1 MGKLK
6 ILYAEDD
13 ETLAFLTKDNLEQH
27 GYEVV
32 HCSDGNICLEQFQK
46 EDIAICIL
54 DIMLPKM
61 DGFEIA
67 TEIRKRNADVPIIFL
82 SAKTL
87 KEDRIRGLRLG
98 ADDYLAKPFYVEE
111 LAARLQA
118 LIRRAAGDKQNLL
131 QVGSLSLDRIAR
143 RASCHGQEID
153 LTTREYSLLEYLMRS
168 AGQVF
173 TRGQILEHVWGYDF
187 DPTTNVVDVCIKR
200 IRHKIASIEGNE
212 TMASPIESV
221 RGVGYR
227 FRQSD

>member
-1 MGKLK
+1 MKVLLVEDEPKVADFVCSGLSSRGFEVTHARNGKRALE
-6 ILYAEDD
+6 AARSE
-13 ETLAFLTKDNLEQH
+13 AFA
-27 GYEVV
+27 
-32 HCSDGNICLEQFQK
+32 
-46 EDIAICIL
+46 AIVL
-54 DIMLPKM
+54 DIMLPIV
-61 DGFEIA
+61 DGLTVLKHLRSEGNQTPVILLTA
-67 TEIRKRNADVPIIFL
+67 RNEL
-82 SAKTL
+82 G
-87 KEDRIRGLRLG
+87 DRIEGLSLG
-98 ADDYLAKPFYVEE
+98 ADDFLAKPFYVEE

-200 IRHKIASIEGNE
+200 IRHKIASIEDNE
-212 TMASPIESV
+212 ALASPIESV

>member
-1 MGKLK
+1 MKVLLVEDEPKVADFVCSGLSSRGFEVTHARNGKRALE
-6 ILYAEDD
+6 AARSE
-13 ETLAFLTKDNLEQH
+13 AFA
-27 GYEVV
+27 
-32 HCSDGNICLEQFQK
+32 
-46 EDIAICIL
+46 AIVL
-54 DIMLPKM
+54 DIMLPIV
-61 DGFEIA
+61 DGLTVLKHLRSEGNQTPVILLTA
-67 TEIRKRNADVPIIFL
+67 RNEL
-82 SAKTL
+82 G
-87 KEDRIRGLRLG
+87 DRIEGLSLG

-200 IRHKIASIEGNE
+200 IRHKIASIEDNE
-212 TMASPIESV
+212 ALASPIESV